1 MGLASEVNREEPC
14 RRAERC
20 LPHTFWLAVQRGD
33 SSLPRFCR
41 GTDLLYDCTKQHT
54 CTNGSW
60 FEQWCPSSTEMR
72 QKTRVLPF
80 GDKGESMTDQSWF
93 VFALIGGV
101 CFGLHAVLTRIT
113 LTDEFTPMVV
123 NTYFFTLGT
132 VILWLYTAFA
142 RNMPVPDSKT
152 ALKLLLMA
160 LVAVI
165 GFWGVFKGYA
175 LAPNLGYVRAVFSV
189 NVIVAY
195 VLSLR
200 LFDMALSTRGV
211 MGMILVMVG
220 TVLLSLG

>member
-1 MGLASEVNREEPC
+1 MPSGWRCSARIGARLGFAEEWTWPKIARSNTLAPVAPDLGSGVLRRQRRE
-14 RRAERC
+14 AK
-20 LPHTFWLAVQRGD
+20 LALAYR
-33 SSLPRFCR
+33 
-41 GTDLLYDCTKQHT
+41 
-54 CTNGSW
+54 
-60 FEQWCPSSTEMR
+60 
-72 QKTRVLPF
+72 
-80 GDKGESMTDQSWF
+80 DKGESMTNQSWF

-142 RNMPVPDSKT
+142 RNVPVPDSRT

-160 LVAVI
+160 VVAVI

-195 VLSLR
+195 ALSLR

-211 MGMILVMVG
+211 MGMILVIVG
-220 TVLLSLG
+220 TVLISLG

>member
-1 MGLASEVNREEPC
+1 M
-14 RRAERC
+14 
-20 LPHTFWLAVQRGD
+20 LP
-33 SSLPRFCR
+33 
-41 GTDLLYDCTKQHT
+41 
-54 CTNGSW
+54 
-60 FEQWCPSSTEMR
+60 
-72 QKTRVLPF
+72 
-80 GDKGESMTDQSWF
+80 DKGESMTNQSWF

-142 RNMPVPDSKT
+142 RNAPVPDSKT

-160 LVAVI
+160 VVAVI

-195 VLSLR
+195 ALSLR

-211 MGMILVMVG
+211 MGMILVIVG